1 MRNDWLNVGK
11 LFEERNNS
19 CLQALRTH
27 CIANPTKLCSIFSSN
42 VASEI
47 FKATHPEDYNL
58 LRTTQSNAQTTTTQ
72 FAVDNIMLDKSFRKR
87 DGIDKLLDNMILNSD
102 NVPASILNSAFDEIS
117 HVVPS
122 SSNVQNAVMD
132 IKRVDANDNNVAVPS
147 TQVNLIGTTTTASN
161 NATPLPNDEYNTI
174 IQKYNDRFKQ
184 LSSSPDKSFVDGIVD
199 FLTGLWR
206 RV

>member
-1 MRNDWLNVGK
+1 
-11 LFEERNNS
+11 
-19 CLQALRTH
+19 
-27 CIANPTKLCSIFSSN
+27 
-42 VASEI
+42 
-47 FKATHPEDYNL
+47 L